1 MAINVNT
8 VYKTVLLIL
17 NKDERGY
24 VTPDEFNKI
33 ATQVQLEIFEQYGED
48 LNQQLRVP
56 QTDTDYAD
64 RVAAIDEHLSIFK
77 TSGPASFV
85 AGNKVYSFNITNGGT
100 GYANGTLLTTST
112 SGVGLTINATVA
124 VGVITSATINNPGSN
139 YSTGDIIKVIGG
151 NSDAELTITAVTSS
165 QHFTLPTTDVFNNTV
180 ELYRLGVVNSK
191 EEVELQRLQR
201 MDFYNIQKS
210 PLTKSTE
217 TFPTYLLENE
227 RLFVKPDTIT
237 GSINCDFLRK
247 PLDPRWGYSI
257 GLVGQYVYDPTIYG
271 PLLLNTGS
279 GTLTSSITGVN
290 PTDKNPTT
298 TTGVIQSATSGVGVG
313 LTVSITTV
321 GAAGSATVTDVSI
334 TSAGTGY
341 ASTDTVTFS
350 GASFG
355 GGVGGNLEI
364 TLQDS
369 NFNSNSTYGST
380 QIELD
385 VSEQTSFILKTLF
398 YFGVVVKDPQIIQV
412 AASQIQQEENNS
424 KR

>member
-17 NKDERGY
+17 NKEERGY

-33 ATQVQLEIFEQYGED
+33 AAQVQLETFEQYGED

-77 TSGPASFV
+77 TSGSAAYVAAAAPTPA
-85 AGNKVYSFNITNGGT
+85 
-100 GYANGTLLTTST
+100 
-112 SGVGLTINATVA
+112 
-124 VGVITSATINNPGSN
+124 
-139 YSTGDIIKVIGG
+139 
-151 NSDAELTITAVTSS
+151 
-165 QHFTLPTTDVFNNTV
+165 HFTLPTTDVFNNTV
-180 ELYRLGVVNSK
+180 ELYRLGVVNYK

-210 PLTKSTE
+210 PLTKSTLS
-217 TFPTYLLENE
+217 FPTYLLENE
-227 RLFVKPDTIT
+227 RLFVKPDTII
-237 GSINCDFLRK
+237 SNINCDFLRK

-257 GLVGQYVYDPTIYG
+257 GTVGQYVYDSTVYG
-271 PLLLNTGS
+271 PLLLNTGT
-279 GTLTSSITGVN
+279 GTLTSSITTPLSGGGNGTYAPTFTGGSGTGLVLTASVN
-290 PTDKNPTT
+290 GLTT
-298 TTGVIQSATSGVGVG
+298 VSVGV
-313 LTVSITTV
+313 TT
-321 GAAGSATVTDVSI
+321 
-334 TSAGTGY
+334 AGTGY
-341 ASTDTVTFS
+341 VVGDIITVTAAELGS
-350 GASFG
+350 GSSG
-355 GGVGGNLEI
+355 PVI
-364 TLQDS
+364 TLTEA
-369 NFNSNSTYGST
+369 NFNANSTYGST

-412 AASQIQQEENNS
+412 AASKIQQEENNS

>member
-1 MAINVNT
+1 MAININT

-17 NKDERGY
+17 NKEERGY

-77 TSGPASFV
+77 TSGPATYV
-85 AGNKVYSFNITNGGT
+85 AAASPTP
-100 GYANGTLLTTST
+100 A
-112 SGVGLTINATVA
+112 
-124 VGVITSATINNPGSN
+124 
-139 YSTGDIIKVIGG
+139 
-151 NSDAELTITAVTSS
+151 
-165 QHFTLPTTDVFNNTV
+165 HFTLPTTDVFNNTV
-180 ELYRLGVVNSK
+180 ELYRLGAVNYK

-257 GLVGQYVYDPTIYG
+257 GLVGQYVYDPTVYG

-279 GTLTSSITGVN
+279 VLPNTGITGGIINSYNNITSTSSG
-290 PTDKNPTT
+290 
-298 TTGVIQSATSGVGVG
+298 
-313 LTVSITTV
+313 
-321 GAAGSATVTDVSI
+321 
-334 TSAGTGY
+334 AGTGLIMS
-341 ASTDTVTFS
+341 ANVTSSTTVVLTVTSSGTGYLSGDTVTVTAGQLGTGS
-350 GASFG
+350 SATT
-355 GGVGGNLEI
+355 I
-364 TLQDS
+364 TLTEA
-369 NFNSNSTYGST
+369 NFNANSTYGST